1 MSCGLGCRRGLD
13 LVWLWL
19 CLAAVAPIQPLAWEL
34 TYATGVALKSKK
46 KKKNQQKPT
55 KNFLCLICKKHLFF
69 FFPKFGN

>member
-46 KKKNQQKPT
+46 KKQQQKPT